1 MREYKKTALV
11 LGAGGF
17 IGSHM
22 VKRLR
27 KEGYWVRGVDLKYP
41 EFSKTEANE
50 FVCGD
55 LRDVEIVRRVIRFG
69 GFTGNYYAQIVD
81 KFLEPFDE
89 IYQFAADMGGAGFI
103 FTGENDADIMHNS
116 ASINL
121 NLLEEQKKLNKDKK
135 VNQTKIFY
143 SSSACM
149 YPEHNQL
156 DPNNPDC
163 REESAY
169 PANPDSEYGWEKL
182 FSERLYL
189 TYNRNY
195 GIPVCVA
202 RYHNIFGP
210 EGTWDGG
217 REKAPAAICRKV
229 AQLSPQGGTIEVW
242 GDGLQ
247 TRSFLFIDECIEA
260 TWRLMQSDFL
270 GPVNIGSE
278 EMVTIN
284 QLVETAAKVANKKVE
299 KQHILDAPL
308 GVRGRNSNNDLVRE
322 KLGWDYSQTLEEGIR
337 KTYNWICL
345 QLYSTQEENV
355 LQSQEEL
362 ELLASG

>member
-1 MREYKKTALV
+1 MSDYKKTTLV

-22 VKRLR
+22 VKQLR
-27 KEGYWVRGVDLKYP
+27 SEGYWVRGVDLKHP
-41 EFSKTEANE
+41 EYCASHANE
-50 FVCGD
+50 FVVGD
-55 LRDVEIVRRVIRFG
+55 LRDTRFVSRCVR
-69 GFTGNYYAQIVD
+69 FTGYLGNFYKDIVD
-81 KFLEPFDE
+81 KFAEPFDE
-89 IYQFAADMGGAGFI
+89 IYQFAADMGGAGFV

-116 ASINL
+116 VSINL
-121 NLLEEQKKLNKDKK
+121 NVLEEQRKLNEITEQNK
-135 VNQTKIFY
+135 TKIFY
-143 SSSACM
+143 SGSACM

-156 DPNNPDC
+156 DPDNPDC

-182 FSERLYL
+182 FSERLYFA
-189 TYNRNY
+189 YNRNH
-195 GIPVCVA
+195 GIPVRVA

-229 AQLSPQGGTIEVW
+229 AKLPESGGSIEVW

-247 TRSFLFIDECIEA
+247 TRSFLFVDECIEA
-260 TWRLMQSDFL
+260 TRRLMDSDFM

-284 QLVETAAKVANKKVE
+284 QLVDIAAKVAEKKVS
-299 KQHILDAPL
+299 KNHIDGPL
-308 GVRGRNSNNDLVRE
+308 GVRGRNSNNDLIRE
-322 KLGWDYSQTLEEGIR
+322 NLGWNYSQTLEEGIR
-337 KTYNWICL
+337 KTYKWIR
-345 QLYSTQEENV
+345 TQIEEKDNGNH
-355 LQSQEEL
+355 S
-362 ELLASG
+362 

>member
-1 MREYKKTALV
+1 MSDYKKTALV

-27 KEGYWVRGVDLKYP
+27 SEGYWVRGVDLKHP
-41 EFSKTEANE
+41 EYSASHANE
-50 FVCGD
+50 FIIGD
-55 LRDVEIVRRVIRFG
+55 LRDVNFVKRCVR
-69 GFTGNYYAQIVD
+69 FTGYLGNFYKDIVD
-81 KFLEPFDE
+81 KFAEPFDE
-89 IYQFAADMGGAGFI
+89 IYQFAADMGGAGFV

-116 ASINL
+116 VSINL
-121 NLLEEQKKLNKDKK
+121 NVLEEQRKLNEIAEQNK
-135 VNQTKIFY
+135 TKIFY
-143 SSSACM
+143 SGSACM

-156 DPNNPDC
+156 DPDNPDC

-182 FSERLYL
+182 FSERLYFA
-189 TYNRNY
+189 YNRNHS
-195 GIPVCVA
+195 IPVRIA

-229 AQLSPQGGTIEVW
+229 AFLPESGGSIEVW

-247 TRSFLFIDECIEA
+247 TRSFLFVDECIEA
-260 TWRLMQSDFL
+260 TRRLMESDFI

-278 EMVTIN
+278 EMVSIN
-284 QLVETAAKVANKKVE
+284 QLVDITAKVAE
-299 KQHILDAPL
+299 KEVSKNHIDGPL
-308 GVRGRNSNNDLVRE
+308 GVRGRNSNNDLIRE

-337 KTYNWICL
+337 ITYNWI
-345 QLYSTQEENV
+345 
-355 LQSQEEL
+355 
-362 ELLASG
+362 SGQIS